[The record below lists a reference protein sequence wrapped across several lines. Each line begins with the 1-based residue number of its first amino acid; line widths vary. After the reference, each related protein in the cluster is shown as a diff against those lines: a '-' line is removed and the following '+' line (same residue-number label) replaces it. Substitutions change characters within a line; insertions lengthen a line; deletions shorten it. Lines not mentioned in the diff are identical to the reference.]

1 MKKTLIICAKH
12 PLPEDHGSSIR
23 TMNFVRFFQNYGSV
37 DVAYSEIRS
46 RVKVKNSIFS
56 NEYFLERESIPKIY
70 RWLRIIWQPVPII
83 NYSKASEKLLF
94 SLINS
99 NSYDYILVRYVIH
112 TKNFFKLSETYK
124 SITIVDFDDIES
136 DLMDNL
142 HISYSE
148 SLIRKLIFKLNQRS
162 LRAYEKECLSI
173 GTSLFCSEND
183 RAKIADNNHNT
194 YVVPN
199 IYHNKSFEN
208 YYFGDG
214 FENEN
219 NLLFVGLLD
228 YKPNVNGLKWF
239 IESVFP
245 HFKKIYQNSKLFIVG
260 RSPDQ
265 TVKGLCE
272 NSTDVHLYANV
283 EDLNNYYK
291 KCKAVIV
298 PLLSGGG
305 TRIKILE
312 AALTN
317 RPVLSTSTGVHGLN
331 FTNGANILLFKNAR
345 DFCDKYRKLENHE
358 KYNSLTKNAKNVVKK
373 YYSVQQFNHVMEQ
386 VLRKIDQK
394 EII

>member
-1 MKKTLIICAKH
+1 MKKTLIICVKH

-37 DVAYSEIRS
+37 DVAYSNIRS
-46 RVKVKNSIFS
+46 GVKVNNSIFS
-56 NEYFLERESIPKIY
+56 NEYFVKGENILKIY

-83 NYSKASEKLLF
+83 NYSKVSENILL
-94 SLINS
+94 SIINS

-112 TKNFFKLSETYK
+112 TKNLFKLSEKYK
-124 SITIVDFDDIES
+124 SLTIVDFDDIES
-136 DLMDNL
+136 DRMDNSN
-142 HISYSE
+142 IYYSK
-148 SLIRKLIFKLNQRS
+148 SLLRKLVLKLNQRF
-162 LRAYEKECLSI
+162 LRAYEKESLNF
-173 GTSLFCSEND
+173 GASLFCSEND
-183 RAKIADNNHNT
+183 RAKMTDSNSNT

-199 IYHNKSFEN
+199 IYNNQSFEDYN
-208 YYFGDG
+208 FGDG

-228 YKPNVNGLKWF
+228 YKANVNGLKWF

-245 HFKKIYQNSKLFIVG
+245 CFKKIYQNSKLFIVG

-272 NSTDVHLYANV
+272 NSTDFHLYANV
-283 EDLNNYYK
+283 EDLRKYYK

-298 PLLSGGG
+298 PPLSGGG

-312 AALTN
+312 AALAK
-317 RPVLSTSTGVHGLN
+317 RPVLSTRIGAHGLN
-331 FTNGANILLFKNAR
+331 FTNDANILLFKNAR
-345 DFCDKYRKLENHE
+345 DFCDKYRKLENHK
-358 KYNSLTKNAKNVVKK
+358 KYKSLTKNAKNVVKK
-373 YYSVQQFNHVMEQ
+373 YYSVQQFNNVMEQ

-394 EII
+394 EI